1 MNLICFPHYTCG
13 GLMCDLLSNTFS
25 PVGKNGGIDS
35 ILHRIGKIGDS
46 DMVFDQFDIGTFINK
61 LKKISAGQHQWVGT
75 HCWPGNIDLD
85 FLDKI
90 IVITTSTYRSK
101 IYRWVRAYHH
111 YFLSSK
117 PWLEVQ
123 KQQRIDKE
131 RETAKNYLDPFR
143 PVHSHKIINLEFAE
157 VVENRQEFTTL
168 INDLNPIADIDLHM
182 DRWRALNKFLYDKEI
197 WSSDPCQR
205 FYEAELETQHNRFY
219 VYE

>member
-25 PVGKNGGIDS
+25 PVGRNGGIQS
-35 ILHRIGKIGDS
+35 FLHSIGKIGDS
-46 DMVFDQFDIGTFINK
+46 DVVFDQFDAGTFVDN
-61 LKKISAGQHQWVGT
+61 LKKINGDQHQWVGT
-75 HCWPGNIDLD
+75 HCWPGNINLD
-85 FLDKI
+85 FLDQV
-90 IVITTSTYRSK
+90 IVITTATYRSK

-111 YFLSSK
+111 YFLPSK

-131 RETAKNYLDPFR
+131 RETAKNYLVPFR
-143 PVHSHKIINLEFAE
+143 PVDSAKIINLEFAE
-157 VVENRQEFTTL
+157 VVENRKEFSSL
-168 INDLNPIADIDLHM
+168 IHNLNPAADINLHM
-182 DRWRALNKFLYDKEI
+182 DRWQALNKFLYDKDI

-205 FYEAELETQHNRFY
+205 FYEAELETQHNKFY